1 LSISALASLTY
12 SSNAAII
19 RLCRK
24 VGCDGYKDFRIALA
38 QEVEK
43 DKRKKKKID
52 VNYPFASKENAGT
65 IMRSVADIS
74 REAIDTALES
84 VSPYAL
90 EKAASLIR
98 NANCVHIYATGDT
111 QISAIAFSNMLSKLG
126 ILTINALE
134 YHESM
139 SYVYTARDNDVALF
153 VTYSGEIMKHLRQQI
168 RELRKRN
175 VKTILISSLE
185 SYPWIDVVVTIPA
198 RENAVGKT
206 AGYYS
211 QALLRYV
218 MNCIYGIIYSWDL
231 NANRQRKDDSDQA
244 AVDIAK

>member
-1 LSISALASLTY
+1 
-12 SSNAAII
+12 
-19 RLCRK
+19 
-24 VGCDGYKDFRIALA
+24 
-38 QEVEK
+38 
-43 DKRKKKKID
+43 
-52 VNYPFASKENAGT
+52 
-65 IMRSVADIS
+65 M
-74 REAIDTALES
+74 
-84 VSPYAL
+84 